1 MLCAI
6 LQSDHRQALPR
17 LQQPVL
23 LLQTQRDSFVPLTVA
38 EYMVRT
44 LPHAEL
50 RMLDAQGI
58 CRT

>member
-1 MLCAI
+1 
-6 LQSDHRQALPR
+6 
-17 LQQPVL
+17 VL

-50 RMLDAQGI
+50 RMLDAQGHLPHLSAPAQVAEAL
-58 CRT
+58 RPFLA

>member
-23 LLQTQRDSFVPLTVA
+23 LQTQRDSFVPLTA